1 MKVGLRMDVWLG
13 NLKGVSFEPHATN
26 LRKVYAVYSLRK
38 RIQIFL
44 ARDMANAFDPYAI
57 CVYFNGLSVGYIPRS
72 ANQGMLDYGLS
83 NLTGSFVGFTHFDDR
98 VVGACIKIEVRTPV
112 RKPKPERHLRL
123 VQKLTNTPRK
133 IMV

>member
-1 MKVGLRMDVWLG
+1 MTTLWLG
-13 NLKGVSFEPHATN
+13 NLKGVSFEPHISNIQA
-26 LRKVYAVYSLRK
+26 VYATA
-38 RIQIFL
+38 RIRTEIFL
-44 ARDMANAFDPYAI
+44 ARDMANTFDPYAI

-72 ANQGMLDYGLS
+72 VNQGLLGYGLS
-83 NLTGSFVGFTHFDDR
+83 NLAVSFVGFNRFDDR
-98 VVGACIKIEVRTPV
+98 VVGICIKIEVRTPV

>member
-1 MKVGLRMDVWLG
+1 MTTLWLG
-13 NLKGVSFEPHATN
+13 NLKGVSFEPHASN
-26 LRKVYAVYSLRK
+26 IQKVYAEK
-38 RIQIFL
+38 AWNRIQIFL
-44 ARDMANAFDPYAI
+44 ARDMTNAFDPYAI

-72 ANQGMLDYGLS
+72 ANQGMLDYGLT
-83 NLTGSFVGFTHFDDR
+83 NLAVSFVGFTRFDDR
-98 VVGACIKIEVRTPV
+98 VVGVSIKIEVRTPV